1 MKYLTL
7 IFFLSFLITSCSNSN
22 KNSNKNI
29 KKDTVFI
36 EKEYN
41 KDDKYAVFI
50 APSKNSEYYDHIS
63 DYSFGKFD
71 HQSYKESLDY
81 LKRKKLELSKVSI
94 NDFPKNWIL
103 LHQYKGKHYVYSPND
118 YYFHYKI
125 KITNNSYIDFSG
137 EGPSANKIL
146 DFKKID
152 QNTVQFNLAGIGS
165 NGRKVLIHL
174 IDKNAGIA
182 VFEDVS
188 LDREKYYYLMVDAHK
203 IRNFPLIVNYSIN
216 NKYHEISFDKIDFQS
231 LLKGK

>member
-22 KNSNKNI
+22 KNSNKKNI
-29 KKDTVFI
+29 KKDTIFI

-50 APSKNSEYYDHIS
+50 APSKNSEYYDYIS

-103 LHQYKGKHYVYSPND
+103 LHQYKGKYYVYSPND

-152 QNTVQFNLAGIGS
+152 QNSELS
-165 NGRKVLIHL
+165 NNVEMIQITTADNITLDGWMIKPTPF
-174 IDKNAGIA
+174 DETKKYFS
-182 VFEDVS
+182 VFFIFYFS
-188 LDREKYYYLMVDAHK
+188 TKT
-203 IRNFPLIVNYSIN
+203 
-216 NKYHEISFDKIDFQS
+216 
-231 LLKGK
+231 LK